1 MRGLFACFLTAIVA
15 VIGLACSDPV
25 DNAAD
30 NAADNAVANVTL
42 AEVTSGL
49 QPGDS
54 AGVFHVLDCTGA
66 SAGEKTCYR

>member
-1 MRGLFACFLTAIVA
+1 MRGLFACFLAALVA
-15 VIGLACSDPV
+15 AIGLACADPV
-25 DNAAD
+25 ENAAD
-30 NAADNAVANVTL
+30 NVAENTIQNVTL

-49 QPGDS
+49 QPGDK